1 MSNPYNPQN
10 ITPDNSPKRLERSM
24 SDKYIAGVCG
34 GVAKYLGIDATVVR
48 VIFVLLALAGIFP
61 GLLAYIIGWI
71 IMPAEY

>member
-10 ITPDNSPKRLERSM
+10 ITPDNSPKRSM

-34 GVAKYLGIDATVVR
+34 GVAKYLGVDATVVR